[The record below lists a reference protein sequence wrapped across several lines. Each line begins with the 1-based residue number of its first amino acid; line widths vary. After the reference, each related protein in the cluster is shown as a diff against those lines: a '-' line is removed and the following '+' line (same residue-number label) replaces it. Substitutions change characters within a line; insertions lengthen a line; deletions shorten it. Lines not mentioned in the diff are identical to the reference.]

1 MRLPG
6 AAASPCGLAWG
17 LLVLGLCSLAAA
29 SPTLLVPPYHTE
41 NRTCQDPEKEYYMPK
56 HQVCCSR
63 CKPGMYVS
71 FECNLDQDTVC
82 TVCPENSYNEH
93 WNHLFICQ
101 MCRPCDHVLGFQ
113 EVLPC
118 TSKQKTQCRCQPGM
132 TCSFQNLE
140 CTHCEPLPDCEPG
153 TEIDLRDDGEATGY
167 CVACKAGYFQ
177 NTTSSSARCR
187 PHTRCEDQGM
197 VEAAPGTP
205 LSDVSCRNAPEPPD
219 VTGTMLLLAILLP
232 LVSFMLLT
240 ILLTCVWKSHPSL
253 CRKLGSLL
261 KRHPERVEVNAADGN
276 WEPPRVNPHFPDLV
290 EPLLP
295 LSGDLSLALTGHPAA
310 SVVEKEVLQQQSPLV
325 QAVELEAELPEQSQL
340 AHGTNGIHV
349 TGGSVTVTGNIYIYN
364 GPVLGGARGPGD
376 PPAAPEP
383 QYPIPEE
390 GAPGPPGLS
399 TPYQEDGKAW
409 HLAETETLGCHAL

>member
-6 AAASPCGLAWG
+6 AASFCGLAWG
-17 LLVLGLCSLAAA
+17 PLVLGLCSLLAV
-29 SPTLLVPPYHTE
+29 SPTRLVPPYHME
-41 NRTCQDPEKEYYMPK
+41 NRTCQDQEKEYYVPK
-56 HQVCCSR
+56 HRVCCSR

-71 FECNLDQDTVC
+71 AECNQVQDTTC

-93 WNHLFICQ
+93 WNHLLICQ
-101 MCRPCDHVLGFQ
+101 MCRPCDHVLGF
-113 EVLPC
+113 EEILPC

-132 TCSFQNLE
+132 TCSFQNFE

-153 TEIDLRDDGEATGY
+153 TETKLEDDVGEATGY

-177 NTTSSSARCR
+177 NTTSRNARCR
-187 PHTRCEDQGM
+187 PHTRCEDHGL
-197 VEAAPGTP
+197 VEAAPGTAQ
-205 LSDVSCRNAPEPPD
+205 SDTSCRNAPEPPEM
-219 VTGTMLLLAILLP
+219 TGTMLAILLP
-232 LVSFMLLT
+232 LACFTLLT
-240 ILLTCVWKSHPSL
+240 ILLACIWRNHPSL

-261 KRHPERVEVNAADGN
+261 KRHPERGEVSAADGS
-276 WEPPRVNPHFPDLV
+276 WEPPSVNPHFPDLV
-290 EPLLP
+290 KPLLP
-295 LSGDLSLALTGHPAA
+295 LFGDLPLALPEHPAA
-310 SVVEKEVLQQQSPLV
+310 SVVENEVLQQQSPLA
-325 QAVELEAELPEQSQL
+325 QAAELEAEPPEQSQL

-364 GPVLGGARGPGD
+364 GPFLGGARGSGD
-376 PPAAPEP
+376 PPAAPDP
-383 QYPIPEE
+383 PYPIPEE